1 MKYIASCS
9 FGKDSL
15 AMVLLLIEMGY
26 QLDEVIFFN
35 TGMEFEAIYNVRD
48 RLIPILEER
57 GIKYTELE
65 PQKPFLYNMLE
76 RPVESKKRVAI
87 VVTVGVV
94 AFAAGERQKKT
105 GLLMN
110 TKRVSMMKFTNTS
123 GLPPM
128 KRGGQKGSIIR

>member
-26 QLDEVIFFN
+26 QLNEVIFFN

-76 RPVESKKRVAI
+76 RPVESK
-87 VVTVGVV
+87 
-94 AFAAGERQKKT
+94 
-105 GLLMN
+105 
-110 TKRVSMMKFTNTS
+110 
-123 GLPPM
+123 
-128 KRGGQKGSIIR
+128 QKGCHCGYGWCGGVCRWGTTEKKQDY

>member
-48 RLIPILEER
+48 RLIPILEEH

-76 RPVESKKRVAI
+76 RPVKSK
-87 VVTVGVV
+87 
-94 AFAAGERQKKT
+94 
-105 GLLMN
+105 
-110 TKRVSMMKFTNTS
+110 TK
-123 GLPPM
+123 GLPLRLRLVWWRLSLGNDR
-128 KRGGQKGSIIR
+128 KKQDY

>member
-48 RLIPILEER
+48 RLIPIPKER

-76 RPVESKKRVAI
+76 RPVESKQKGCHCGYGWCG
-87 VVTVGVV
+87 GVCRW
-94 AFAAGERQKKT
+94 GTTEKT

>member
-48 RLIPILEER
+48 RLIPILKER

-76 RPVESKKRVAI
+76 RPVESKQRVAI

>member
-1 MKYIASCS
+1 
-9 FGKDSL
+9 
-15 AMVLLLIEMGY
+15 MVLLLIEMGY

-48 RLIPILEER
+48 RLIPILKER

-76 RPVESKKRVAI
+76 RPVESKQKGCHCGYGWCG
-87 VVTVGVV
+87 GVCRW
-94 AFAAGERQKKT
+94 GTTEKT